1 MKERASRYEGM
12 IALRFL
18 LRGKGQTLLII
29 LGIAVGVAVQ
39 FFLSALISGLQI
51 SLIEKTVG
59 SAPHLQVLP
68 GERRAQPVRDPAAA
82 NAPRDG
88 GRVLYTEWT
97 EIHSW
102 QQYVLDLRRDA
113 RVLRAAPVANGQG
126 FIERGAVVVAVA
138 VKGLTAPDGLDIYKI
153 RDKLV
158 AGAPELAS
166 DAALLGLGIAE
177 RLSLRVGD
185 KFILRNDRGGRVF
198 LRVGAVFD
206 LGAAAGNELVVAAM
220 DRVRSFFAIGGVSAV
235 EAQVRDVFA
244 AEAVAREFGRQ
255 RTRVR
260 LESWQEKNQELL
272 TGLRSQSISS
282 VTIQFFVIVSIS
294 LAIASVL
301 GIAAMQKQRQLG
313 ILKAMGTTDRSA
325 SRIFVIQGLLLG
337 AVGAL
342 LGLGLGLLLGYGFVK
357 GSGAAFGLELSFSTL
372 ATPIVLALLAAVVA
386 STVPARRARRL
397 SPIEVIRNG

>member
-1 MKERASRYEGM
+1 MNEAANRYEWM

-18 LRGKGQTLLII
+18 LRGRGQTLLIV

-51 SLIEKTVG
+51 SLIERTVG

-68 GERRAQPVRDPAAA
+68 AERRARPV
-82 NAPRDG
+82 APRSGDSPRDS
-88 GRVLYTEWT
+88 GRVLYDEWR

-102 QQYVLDLRRDA
+102 QQVVRDLRRDP

-126 FIERGAVVVAVA
+126 FIERGAAVVAVA

-153 RDKLV
+153 RARTV
-158 AGAPELAS
+158 AGSADLAS
-166 DAALLGLGIAE
+166 DSALLGRSIAE
-177 RLSLRVGD
+177 RLSLEVGD

-206 LGAAAGNELVVAAM
+206 LGAAAGNDLVVAAI

-235 EAQVRDVFA
+235 EAQVNDVFA
-244 AEAVAREFGRQ
+244 AEAVARAFGRP
-255 RTRVR
+255 RSRVR
-260 LESWQEKNQELL
+260 LESWQENNRELL
-272 TGLRSQSISS
+272 AGLRSQSISS

-301 GIAAMQKQRQLG
+301 GIAALQKQRQLG

-325 SRIFVIQGLLLG
+325 SRIFVLQGLMLG
-337 AVGAL
+337 GIGAL
-342 LGLGLGLLLGYGFVK
+342 LGLGLGLLLGYGFVA
-357 GSGAAFGLELSFSTL
+357 GSGADFGLELSFRTL
-372 ATPIVLALLAAVVA
+372 ATPIVLALAAAVVA

>member
-1 MKERASRYEGM
+1 MKGRRNRYEWM

-18 LRGKGQTLLII
+18 LRGRGQTLLII

-39 FFLSALISGLQI
+39 FFLSALISGLQV

-59 SAPHLQVLP
+59 SAPHLQILP
-68 GERRAQPVRDPAAA
+68 AERRAQPVAARRIES
-82 NAPRDG
+82 PRDG
-88 GRVLYTEWT
+88 GRVLYDEWR

-102 QQYVLDLRRDA
+102 QQYVHDLRLDP
-113 RVLRAAPVANGQG
+113 RVLRAAPAANGQG
-126 FIERGAVVVAVA
+126 FIERGSAVVAVA

-153 RDKLV
+153 REKTV
-158 AGAPELAS
+158 AGSADLAS
-166 DAALLGLGIAE
+166 DSALLGRGLAE
-177 RLSLRVGD
+177 RLSLEVGD
-185 KFILRNDRGGRVF
+185 KFFLRNDRGNRVF

-206 LGAAAGNELVVAAM
+206 LGAAAGNDLLVAAM
-220 DRVRSFFAIGGVSAV
+220 DRVRGFFSIQGVSAV
-235 EAQVRDVFA
+235 EAQVRDVFS
-244 AEAVAREFGRQ
+244 AEAVARDFGR
-255 RTRVR
+255 RYTRVK
-260 LESWQEKNQELL
+260 LESWQENNRELL
-272 TGLRSQSISS
+272 AGLRSQSISS
-282 VTIQFFVIVSIS
+282 GTIQFFVIVSIS

-325 SRIFVIQGLLLG
+325 SRIFVVQGLVLG
-337 AVGAL
+337 VIGAL

-357 GSGAAFGLELSFSTL
+357 GSGADFGLELSLRTL

-386 STVPARRARRL
+386 STVPARRAAGL